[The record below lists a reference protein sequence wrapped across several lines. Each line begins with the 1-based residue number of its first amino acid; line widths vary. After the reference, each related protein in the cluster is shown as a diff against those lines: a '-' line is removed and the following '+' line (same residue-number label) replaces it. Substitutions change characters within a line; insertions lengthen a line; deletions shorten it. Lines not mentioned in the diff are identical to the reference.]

1 METGYLIEEGGII
14 ARVAEGAITF
24 ADDDAQYAPV
34 IGGTAADQ
42 VAQATAAAATVI
54 GFVKKPLY
62 GTIADGDIV
71 SVVTRGII
79 TMNIVGTVVANDL
92 LQVDADVDCLDE
104 LTLTPA
110 PTIAATDAIDAATS
124 YALANEIK
132 ADLNAWDAT
141 TELLPRV
148 ARVLEPVTGGVAP
161 GTAAW
166 VEIRIGA

>member
-1 METGYLIEEGGII
+1 METGFLIEEGGIVT
-14 ARVAEGAITF
+14 RVAEGAITF
-24 ADDDAQYAPV
+24 ADDDANYAPV
-34 IGGTAADQ
+34 IAGTAVDQ
-42 VAQATAAAATVI
+42 IAQATAAAATVV

-62 GTIADGDIV
+62 GTIEDGDTV

-79 TMNIVGTVVANDL
+79 KMNIVGTVAANDL
-92 LQVDADVDCLDE
+92 LQVDADVDALDE

-110 PTIAATDAIDAATS
+110 PTIAAADASDLAT
-124 YALANEIK
+124 AITLVNEIK

-148 ARVLEPVTGGVAP
+148 ARALTAVTGGVAP
-161 GTAAW
+161 GTATW

>member
-14 ARVAEGAITF
+14 TRVAEGAITF
-24 ADDDAQYAPV
+24 ADTAAQYAPV

-42 VAQATAAAATVI
+42 VKQATAAVTTVL

-62 GTIADGDIV
+62 GTIEDGDTV
-71 SVVTRGII
+71 SIITRGII
-79 TMNIVGTVVANDL
+79 TMNVVGTVAVNDS

-104 LTLTPA
+104 LN
-110 PTIAATDAIDAATS
+110 IAAGAADDI
-124 YALANEIK
+124 YQ
-132 ADLNAWDAT
+132 
-141 TELLPRV
+141 RV
-148 ARVLEPVTGGVAP
+148 ARVLEPVAGGVAP

>member
-1 METGYLIEEGGII
+1 METGYVIEEGGII
-14 ARVAEGAITF
+14 SRVAEGAITF

-34 IGGTAADQ
+34 IAGTAADQ
-42 VAQATAAAATVI
+42 VAQATAAAATVL

-62 GTIADGDIV
+62 GTIVDGDMV

-79 TMNIVGTVVANDL
+79 TMNIVGTVAENDL
-92 LQVDADVDCLDE
+92 LQVDADVDALDE
-104 LTLTPA
+104 LTLTAA
-110 PTIAATDAIDAATS
+110 PTIAATDAVDAATS

-148 ARVLEPVTGGVAP
+148 ARVLEGIAGGVAP
-161 GTAAW
+161 GKPAW
-166 VEIRIGA
+166 IEIRIGA